1 MCVTV
6 AGSQFE
12 DGTFRVV
19 ATRMSG
25 AIISDRIVSRTM
37 SVLDFKQGIDR
48 DLMLPMRVA
57 SDFNIYTKPSFLS
70 YYGQRFGDTKW
81 RSAYVLPIAND
92 IRFVTV
98 YGMELGSDL
107 DAGILTDFLS

>member
-1 MCVTV
+1 MRIIPSHYLNVRRFRATLTALKEGIENLPYMCVTV

-57 SDFNIYTKPSFLS
+57 SDFNIYTKPSS
-70 YYGQRFGDTKW
+70 
-81 RSAYVLPIAND
+81 
-92 IRFVTV
+92 
-98 YGMELGSDL
+98 ELL
-107 DAGILTDFLS
+107 WTAFW